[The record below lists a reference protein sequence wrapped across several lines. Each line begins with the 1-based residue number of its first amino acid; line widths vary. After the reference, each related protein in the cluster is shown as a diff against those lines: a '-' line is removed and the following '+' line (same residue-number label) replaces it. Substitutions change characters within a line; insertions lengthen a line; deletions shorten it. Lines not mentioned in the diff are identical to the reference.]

1 MVASAAGGYPPRRA
15 APNTLL
21 VTSVNAVLITKIGCP
36 SRGSPSSAFQ
46 APGRHVWSRDLAMVT
61 ACGRDSTEVTVCS
74 RDSTLVSETL
84 RRGHERRSG
93 HVPTCSGAKRRAT
106 ERQAACHGGA
116 RLAVV
121 YAELHSR
128 GLTAGDRS
136 RRFAAGDSIN
146 RYSAQGIYSMRPGP
160 AVDAGRSACGPG
172 RNEAL
177 ETWGCTGAKNPTA
190 TRSLRRPE
198 SQSLGQHVTRAVNG
212 QPAS

>member
-46 APGRHVWSRDLAMVT
+46 APGRHVWSRDL
-61 ACGRDSTEVTVCS
+61 TEVTVCS